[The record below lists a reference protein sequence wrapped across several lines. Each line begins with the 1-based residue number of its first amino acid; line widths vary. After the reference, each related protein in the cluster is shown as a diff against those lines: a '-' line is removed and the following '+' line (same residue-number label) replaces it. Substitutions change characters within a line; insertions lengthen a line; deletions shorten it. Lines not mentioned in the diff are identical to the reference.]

1 VNLARRLHHWRR
13 DRCAHCGHRFRWR
26 RDARHS
32 FGNNREIFHDPCIGY
47 RTWRTKADERL
58 NILAVVCEVWG
69 ISDRDVKGVVEMRTP
84 DNAEGTRLRDQ
95 AFRVFY
101 DLANQTRETS

>member
-1 VNLARRLHHWRR
+1 MNLLKRVQRWRS

-32 FGNNREIFHDPCIGY
+32 FGNNREIFHEPCIGY
-47 RTWRTKADERL
+47 RTWRGKAEERL
-58 NILAVVCEVWG
+58 EILSVVCEVWA
-69 ISDRDVKGVVEMRTP
+69 ISDRDVKGVVEMRTA
-84 DNAEGTRLRDQ
+84 DNADGTKLRDR

-101 DLANQTRETS
+101 DLSNATKEVS